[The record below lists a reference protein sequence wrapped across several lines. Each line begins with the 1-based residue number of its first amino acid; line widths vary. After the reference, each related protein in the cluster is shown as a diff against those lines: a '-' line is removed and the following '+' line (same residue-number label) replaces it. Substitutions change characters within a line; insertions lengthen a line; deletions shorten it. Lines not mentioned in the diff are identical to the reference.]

1 MERHKPVILIVD
13 DEPGVLAVVR
23 LSLKTQGNRY
33 ELVEATNAAEAIVA
47 ASTREPDLVLLDIG
61 LPDQDGFSV
70 CRTLRQLP
78 QTASAT
84 IIMLTARN
92 QPSDR
97 QQAEE
102 AGADAYL
109 AKPFSPRELIAIV
122 AEKLDTA
129 QAP

>member
-97 QQAEE
+97 QQADE